1 MTTIADKL
9 TAIAEAKEAIKVAIE
24 AKGVEVAEAPLSQ
37 YPAKIESIQ
46 AGGGGKKLRPRQL
59 SFNGYPDTD
68 IDFSLIDYSLL
79 TSLSYFLAYTNYEEL
94 ELRDIDA
101 PVATS
106 INGMFNTMQSLRKLT
121 LININVPEASS
132 SAEILNN
139 SRAVEQ
145 LLFQNC
151 NFGAVTLTLN
161 RVASSSTP
169 GKIQTVLLDNV
180 ICGELALSSAFAYC
194 TALSSFKVVNSNL
207 ASSSV
212 SGAFEQCRA
221 LEEVDISGVDLSEVR
236 NANRFFY
243 GCKNLKTI
251 RWGIFIGANCTSI
264 KEMFYNCSSLEE
276 FAFPDNLPAL
286 TNIFQLFYNCTS
298 IKKIDLAKLDTSN
311 ITEASGAFSLCNALT
326 EIIGIE
332 DIDVSKMTL
341 LPSFYYCSSL
351 TNLDL
356 HKWQPVSATNI
367 DSLFQD
373 CYKLTSLNLNG
384 WSFPAATTA
393 NSTFSM
399 CGASSQGTLDLNIDG
414 WDFAGITSMSQTFY
428 NCGVQSLKIK
438 RSSADKNLN
447 MSATIYNCIYLI
459 TLDMSEFTLENV
471 SISSFL
477 KGCSNIE
484 NLKINVV
491 ASLYLGE
498 QTKLTHDSLMYII
511 NNAKDLAGGTTQTLT
526 LGSTNL
532 AKLTDDEKAII
543 IAKNWT
549 LA

>member
-46 AGGGGKKLRPRQL
+46 AGGGKKLRPMQL

-94 ELRDIDA
+94 EIRDIDA
-101 PVATS
+101 PVATG
-106 INGMFNTMQSLRKLT
+106 INGMFNGMQSLRKLT
-121 LININVPEASS
+121 LININVPEATS

-139 SRAVEQ
+139 SKAVEQ

-151 NFGAVTLTLN
+151 NFGTSSLN
-161 RVASSSTP
+161 LSRVASSSAP

-180 ICGELALSSAFAYC
+180 ICGSLVLSSAFAYC
-194 TALSSFKVVNSNL
+194 AALSYFKVVNSNL

-212 SGAFEQCRA
+212 SGAFVQCRA
-221 LEEVDISGVDLSEVR
+221 LEEVDISGVDLSKVR
-236 NANRFFY
+236 NASRFFY

-264 KEMFYNCSSLEE
+264 KEMFYDCSSLEE

-286 TNIFQLFYNCTS
+286 TNIYQLFYNCTS
-298 IKKIDLAKLDTSN
+298 IKTIDLAKLDTSN
-311 ITEASGAFSLCNALT
+311 ITEAAGAFSLCNALT

-332 DIDVSKMTL
+332 DIDVSKVTL
-341 LPSFYYCSSL
+341 LPSFYLCSSL

-367 DSLFQD
+367 NSLFQD

-399 CGASSQGTLDLNIDG
+399 CGALSNGTLNLNIDG

-447 MSATIYNCIYLI
+447 MSATIYNCSYLI

-471 SISSFL
+471 SISNFL
-477 KGCSNIE
+477 SGCPNIE
-484 NLKINVV
+484 NLKINIV
-491 ASLYLGE
+491 ASLYLGG

-511 NNAKDLAGGTTQTLT
+511 YNAKDLTGGTAQTLT